1 MEQKTVQFL
10 SFWKSLING
19 YKSTSEV
26 PCIYTS
32 KVLFSLDDDRIVQR
46 LKHAYCMVLSDKDQ
60 DRVTAEKMVTPEA
73 PIRPKLPMTRLL
85 PRRGS
90 ISLANELNDW
100 TGSREGRRMT

>member
-32 KVLFSLDDDRIVQR
+32 KVLFTLDDDRIVQR
-46 LKHAYCMVLSDKDQ
+46 LKHAYCMVLSDIDQ
-60 DRVTAEKMVTPEA
+60 DRVTAEKMVTPELRSADSAQA
-73 PIRPKLPMTRLL
+73 PHDAAASQERVNFSSKRI
-85 PRRGS
+85 
-90 ISLANELNDW
+90 D
-100 TGSREGRRMT
+100 

>member
-32 KVLFSLDDDRIVQR
+32 KVLFTLDDDRIVQR
-46 LKHAYCMVLSDKDQ
+46 LKHAYCMVLSDIDQ
-60 DRVTAEKMVTPEA
+60 DRVTAEKMVTRSANSAQA
-73 PIRPKLPMTRLL
+73 PHDAAASQERVNFSSKRI
-85 PRRGS
+85 
-90 ISLANELNDW
+90 E
-100 TGSREGRRMT
+100 